1 MLKFAT
7 QCRFFCRCDVLLS
20 LVAVALY
27 AYSFQCLCGAPNCR
41 GWLGKTPQEFDLENL
56 GSEAA
61 HAKKNSVQ
69 RKKHAAKP
77 HAKPKMAPLQTTDK
91 PHASRAPS
99 ISGGQK
105 RLLDLDEFGLSPT
118 QKRLQIQA
126 MAKLQLQFSQQI
138 PNSADIG
145 STVAPAALTAR
156 KRSLDVD
163 EFGLT
168 AAQRELQLQAIA
180 KLQMQSS

>member
-1 MLKFAT
+1 MFKVAV
-7 QCRFFCRCDVLLS
+7 QYSFFSRCNVLLT
-20 LVAVALY
+20 LVAVALH

-56 GSEAA
+56 GSAQ
-61 HAKKNSVQ
+61 KNSVQ
-69 RKKHAAKP
+69 RKKPAAKP
-77 HAKPKMAPLQTTDK
+77 HAKLKFAPLQTTDK
-91 PHASRAPS
+91 TAASHTPS

-105 RLLDLDEFGLSPT
+105 RVLDVDEFGLSPT
-118 QKRLQIQA
+118 QKRLQTQA

-138 PNSADIG
+138 PNSAG
-145 STVAPAALTAR
+145 VGRSLGPVAVAAR

-168 AAQRELQLQAIA
+168 AAQRQLQLQAIA